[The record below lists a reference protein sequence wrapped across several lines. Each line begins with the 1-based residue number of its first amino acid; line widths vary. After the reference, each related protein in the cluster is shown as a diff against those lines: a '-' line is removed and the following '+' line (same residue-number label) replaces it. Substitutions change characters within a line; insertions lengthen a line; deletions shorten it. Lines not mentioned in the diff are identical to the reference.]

1 MSTSHNNPISP
12 KSKSN
17 NEKKTV
23 SPLKISKISKPLN
36 QTSINSPIE
45 PSDNENEWQISSHQ
59 KRLNSPGLSP
69 KPKISNHQNNSQT
82 IFSTPNRFSPLYS
95 DTINTKTRLN
105 NTSND
110 NEIVDDEMVDN
121 DVINIKAPPPIFI
134 KSTINNYQAFC
145 EEISNLQAPSLEFSC
160 KTTSNSL
167 KLNTS
172 NPNSYRTVI
181 KYLKQKNVNFYTF
194 QLHDDKP
201 YRVVIRNLHPTTAV
215 DFIKEDLGNHG
226 FLTRNITNVL
236 HYQSKAPLP
245 LFFVDLE
252 PATNNKDIFELQYI
266 CYTKIKVEV
275 PKPKK
280 QIPQCMNCQD
290 YGHTRSYCHSTPR
303 CVRCGDH
310 HSSTTCTKSKDLPAK
325 CALCF
330 GDHPANYRGCP
341 ALKNIQTHRNRHS
354 KVNINHRLNNNNKFY
369 ENNTNVITHPSPNST
384 SENQS
389 IPITTNLSYA
399 QATQNKNHTANN
411 NQPQLDSTSS
421 LTAQLTSFI
430 NDLKTLIT
438 PLITLLTKVIDKV
451 LEKK

>member
-1 MSTSHNNPISP
+1 MSSSHRQPTSPNYKN
-12 KSKSN
+12 K

-23 SPLKISKISKPLN
+23 SPLIISKSLLN
-36 QTSINSPIE
+36 QSGVNSPSE
-45 PSDNENEWQISSHQ
+45 LSDNENDWLTVQSPPSHL

-69 KPKISNHQNNSQT
+69 KPKMSNHQNNSQNL
-82 IFSTPNRFSPLYS
+82 FSTPNRFSPLYI
-95 DTINTKTRLN
+95 DTNDTKTNVN
-105 NTSND
+105 NTTND
-110 NEIVDDEMVDN
+110 NEMAVENN
-121 DVINIKAPPPIFI
+121 DVNIKAPPPIFI
-134 KSTINNYQAFC
+134 KSIINNYQAFC
-145 EEISNLQAPSLEFSC
+145 EEINNLQTPPLEFSC

-167 KLNTS
+167 KLSTS

-215 DFIKEDLGNHG
+215 EFIKEELGNCG
-226 FLTRNITNVL
+226 FLARNITNVL
-236 HYQSKAPLP
+236 HYQSKSPLP

-252 PATNNKDIFELQYI
+252 PAINNKDIFELQCL
-266 CYTKIKVEV
+266 CYTKIKVEA
-275 PKPKK
+275 PKTKK
-280 QIPQCMNCQD
+280 HIPQCMNCQD

-303 CVRCGDH
+303 CVRCGDL

-341 ALKNIQTHRNRHS
+341 ALKNIQIHRNRHF
-354 KVNINHRLNNNNKFY
+354 KANKNHHLNNINRFY
-369 ENNTNVITHPSPNST
+369 EKNINVTTHPSPNSS
-384 SENQS
+384 SENQNF
-389 IPITTNLSYA
+389 PTTNNLSYS
-399 QATQNKNHTANN
+399 QATQNKNQTTNN
-411 NQPQLDSTSS
+411 NQPQLDSTSP

-451 LEKK
+451 LDKK